1 MRLYEITHTFIMNYI
16 QKLLQ
21 KFKTRFEDTHQPEE
35 KGYLRYRL
43 TIGEYDNFLDGQE
56 RDEFIKRELERNGF
70 LIGEEIM
77 IYRGMNNP
85 YVLFEQRR

>member
-1 MRLYEITHTFIMNYI
+1 MNYI
-16 QKLLQ
+16 KQLLT

-35 KGYLRYRL
+35 GYLRYRL

-70 LIGEEIM
+70 ALGEEIL

-85 YVLFEQRR
+85 YVLFEQRG